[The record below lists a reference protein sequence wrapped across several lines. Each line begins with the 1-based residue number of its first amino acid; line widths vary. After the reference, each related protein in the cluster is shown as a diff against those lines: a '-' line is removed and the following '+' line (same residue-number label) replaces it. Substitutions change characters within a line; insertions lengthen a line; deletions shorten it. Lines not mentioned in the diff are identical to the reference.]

1 MFKSRFKQ
9 YIKFREK
16 LLIIVLQLL
25 LGLERKESLITKSLD
40 IFLFQYNDIK
50 LNCPH
55 LHKIIIHS
63 KDDKCAWKWPC
74 NLWTMISRY
83 GHYRACNLHIHL
95 LFVGIDTFHSFDEFF
110 TFKCFQ
116 HFIELG
122 LNKIRFHSD
131 ITDPQAFVARL
142 FNDFIDNFFL
152 LVTFDGR
159 SVGFQ
164 LVK

>member
-63 KDDKCAWKWPC
+63 KDDKCELCCIHFMVIVLQFNYLSFLTFSMRLKSKAAWRIKSTPYNSNW
-74 NLWTMISRY
+74 S
-83 GHYRACNLHIHL
+83 
-95 LFVGIDTFHSFDEFF
+95 DD
-110 TFKCFQ
+110 FKVIIMWVTKQ
-116 HFIELG
+116 TKH
-122 LNKIRFHSD
+122 KK
-131 ITDPQAFVARL
+131 PVAW
-142 FNDFIDNFFL
+142 
-152 LVTFDGR
+152 V
-159 SVGFQ
+159 
-164 LVK
+164 

>member
-83 GHYRACNLHIHL
+83 GHYHACNLHIHL
-95 LFVGIDTFHSFDEFF
+95 NEKKYLLGQMFYF
-110 TFKCFQ
+110 TF
-116 HFIELG
+116 
-122 LNKIRFHSD
+122 SWVV
-131 ITDPQAFVARL
+131 ITL
-142 FNDFIDNFFL
+142 MFNWPSWCQKEKYLMWISIKN
-152 LVTFDGR
+152 
-159 SVGFQ
+159 
-164 LVK
+164 